1 MSTSE
6 TFKLPGKPGRSRQD
20 LIAKYPREALA
31 KQTRLC
37 YIDSAGTKRE
47 SADTGVQGGDS
58 GRYSKLAQTLLDN
71 KIGKQS
77 ACLASVI

>member
-6 TFKLPGKPGRSRQD
+6 TFKLPGKQGRSRQD
-20 LIAKYPREALA
+20 IIAKYHREALA

-47 SADTGVQGGDS
+47 SADTGVKDGPS
-58 GRYSKLAQTLLDN
+58 GRYSRLAQTLLDS

-77 ACLASVI
+77 ACLAGVV

>member
-20 LIAKYPREALA
+20 LIAKYHREALA

-47 SADTGVQGGDS
+47 SADTGVQDVDGGC
-58 GRYSKLAQTLLDN
+58 YSKLAQTLLAN
-71 KIGKQS
+71 KIG
-77 ACLASVI
+77 